1 MLPFI
6 LAAVGGYL
14 IGYSVKS
21 DTTKMKF
28 ADALKKK
35 QVFAEGGVMADGGS
49 LKGFHK
55 KLENMSNEEL
65 AEYVK
70 DNYETDDRESEILA
84 TIKEDRD
91 TYIEDLVLYQSF
103 QNTYNKKKKYYPA
116 LAHGGM
122 TAEGGDYISYGIEY
136 KDKEPHHHLPYAYA
150 EGGVLK
156 GRNTETGETYGVVIG
171 SQKKSDEIN
180 SGTEINVRKKYGERI
195 SECKLIFNS
204 EGNLYRIIDYGY
216 SVGAYPNTSYGQ
228 AHTYNA
234 DKKETLQVL
243 SEEYNPSFAKKII
256 SLIINKQN
264 NKQ

>member
-1 MLPFI
+1 MIPFI

-14 IGYSVKS
+14 IG
-21 DTTKMKF
+21 
-28 ADALKKK
+28 DAYKQ
-35 QVFAEGGVMADGGS
+35 QVFAEGGV
-49 LKGFHK
+49 LKG
-55 KLENMSNEEL
+55 SNP
-65 AEYVK
+65 K
-70 DNYETDDRESEILA
+70 
-84 TIKEDRD
+84 
-91 TYIEDLVLYQSF
+91 
-103 QNTYNKKKKYYPA
+103 
-116 LAHGGM
+116 
-122 TAEGGDYISYGIEY
+122 
-136 KDKEPHHHLPYAYA
+136 
-150 EGGVLK
+150 
-156 GRNTETGETYGVVIG
+156 TGETYGVVIG